1 MKIVISS
8 KGKVT
13 KFIQI
18 FRNLKD
24 ICNDVN
30 INVSE
35 YGMYAQGM
43 DSSHIS
49 LFEFKMVPSWFDV
62 YEVEGTDTLGVH
74 CSLLF
79 TVFDCIEEG
88 QHIEILRKRGSDTFN
103 VNLAGSG
110 YQKEFQL
117 GTIDIETEMM
127 SIPEMEYDADI
138 KMVSKDFSDLIG
150 QVSKFGQDV
159 NVKCNDKIELIGSS
173 EELGK
178 IKIIIEDDNIISY
191 EVVEDCDLEM
201 AYAIEFIK
209 RFTQFSNINSEV
221 YVHFSMNSPMKVCYN
236 LDTWMENDGDD
247 EDEKINNFI
256 RFYLAP
262 KMDED

>member
-1 MKIVISS
+1 MKLIISS
-8 KGKVT
+8 KGKVA

-35 YGMYAQGM
+35 DLTRYGIRNGNQN
-43 DSSHIS
+43 IS
-49 LFEFKMVPSWFDV
+49 LFEFRMIPSWFDV

-79 TVFDCIEEG
+79 MVFDCIEEG

-110 YQKEFQL
+110 YEKEFQL
-117 GTIDIETEMM
+117 ATIDIESEMM
-127 SIPEMEYDADI
+127 TIPEIDYDADI

-159 NVKCNDKIELIGSS
+159 KVKCNDKIELIGSS
-173 EELGK
+173 EE
-178 IKIIIEDDNIISY
+178 N
-191 EVVEDCDLEM
+191 
-201 AYAIEFIK
+201 
-209 RFTQFSNINSEV
+209 
-221 YVHFSMNSPMKVCYN
+221 
-236 LDTWMENDGDD
+236 
-247 EDEKINNFI
+247 
-256 RFYLAP
+256 
-262 KMDED
+262 